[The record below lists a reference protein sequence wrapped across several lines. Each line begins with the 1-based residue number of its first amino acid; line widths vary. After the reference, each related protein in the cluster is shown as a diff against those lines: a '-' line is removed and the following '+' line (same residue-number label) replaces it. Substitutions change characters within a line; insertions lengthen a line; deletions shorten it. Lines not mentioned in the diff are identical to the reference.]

1 MEPTITFFSISNL
14 NYPILILYSII
25 DNPLFMTTTSLQ
37 TSTRHPKQLYIL
49 FFAEM
54 WERFSFYGMKALLI
68 AYMVTQLKFDEPK
81 AYAILGSY
89 AALVY
94 TMPMFGG
101 LMADRFLG
109 YRRAIMFGG
118 ILMTIGHLILA
129 VPQDWSFF
137 FGMAFIICGNGFFK
151 PNISSLVGTLYADN
165 DPRKDSGFSLFYM
178 GINIGAALGGLLCG
192 YVGQKINW
200 HYGFGLAG
208 IFMII
213 GLIGF
218 YLGKKSLQEKGLPP
232 NPEALKKPVWG
243 FIKTEYLIYGGTLLV
258 VPLVVTL
265 FNMYEA
271 MDYIM
276 LGLGIAS
283 FAYIIY
289 IAMKME
295 KVARFKLFAALVM
308 IIFSILFWAF
318 YEQNSGSLNL
328 FAMRNVDMNF
338 LGYNLPPL
346 SVNNFLPPGWVII
359 LSFFFAW
366 LWPWLS
372 KKGKEPSTPL
382 KFAISFIL
390 MGIGFYVF
398 YLACNANTINGLI
411 PLWAFVAG
419 YFFIISGELC
429 ISPIGLSMI
438 TKLSPGKIVAMM
450 MGIWFFASAVG
461 EFLAS
466 KIGAM
471 MSVPEAVQN
480 DTVASMPYYADILNK
495 IAIGSAGI
503 GILLWVLVPLL
514 KKWMKDIH

>member
-1 MEPTITFFSISNL
+1 MASSIEINETAEFSSK
-14 NYPILILYSII
+14 
-25 DNPLFMTTTSLQ
+25 
-37 TSTRHPKQLYIL
+37 HPKQLYLL
-49 FFAEM
+49 FFTEM

-101 LMADRFLG
+101 MIADRFLG
-109 YRRAIMFGG
+109 YRKAIMFGG
-118 ILMTIGHLILA
+118 ILMTIGHFVLA
-129 VPQDWSFF
+129 IPQGWSFF
-137 FGMAFIICGNGFFK
+137 YGMAFIICGNGFFK

-165 DPRKDSGFSLFYM
+165 DPKKDSGFSLFYM
-178 GINIGAALGGLLCG
+178 GINIGAALGGILCG

-208 IFMII
+208 IFMIV
-213 GLIGF
+213 GLVTF
-218 YLGKKSLQEKGLPP
+218 YFGKKSLREKGLPP
-232 NPEALKKPVWG
+232 NDEFLKKPIWG
-243 FIKTEYLIYGGTLLV
+243 FIKTEYFIYGGTLLI

-276 LGLGIAS
+276 FGLGLVSLI
-283 FAYIIY
+283 YIIY
-289 IAMKME
+289 IAMKLE
-295 KVARFKLFAALVM
+295 PTARFKLFAALVM

-328 FAMRNVDMNF
+328 FAIRNVNMNF
-338 LGYNLPPL
+338 LGYDLPAL

-366 LWPWLS
+366 LWPWLN

-382 KFAISFIL
+382 KFAFSFIL

-398 YLACNANTINGLI
+398 YLACKTSNINGLI
-411 PLWAFVAG
+411 PLWTFVAG

-438 TKLSPGKIVAMM
+438 TKLSPAKIVAMM
-450 MGIWFFASAVG
+450 MGIWFFASAIG
-461 EFLAS
+461 EFFAA
-466 KIGAM
+466 KIGSM

-480 DTVASMPYYADILNK
+480 DAVASMPYYAGILNK
-495 IAIGSAGI
+495 IALASVGI
-503 GILLWVLVPLL
+503 GIVLWIIVPLL
-514 KKWMKDIH
+514 KKWMKDIR